1 MLNKQEAL
9 KLIATALDVGAV
21 DEDSSA
27 VNQPNWDSL
36 GHLNV
41 LTALDQAT
49 SGKAAEIEELAEAT
63 SVRLILDLLG
73 RHGLLSD

>member
-1 MLNKQEAL
+1 MATKQQVL
-9 KLIATALDVGAV
+9 KLIATALDVGQV

-27 VNQPNWDSL
+27 VNQPSWDSL

-49 SGKAAEIEELAEAT
+49 GGKAAEIEELAEAT
-63 SVRLILDLLG
+63 SVRAILDLLQ
-73 RHGLLSD
+73 RNGLLSD